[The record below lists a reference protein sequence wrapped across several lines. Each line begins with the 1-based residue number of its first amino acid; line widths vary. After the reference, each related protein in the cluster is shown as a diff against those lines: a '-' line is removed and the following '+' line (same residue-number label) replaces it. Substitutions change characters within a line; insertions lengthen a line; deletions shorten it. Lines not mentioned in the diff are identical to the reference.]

1 VLREFLSRARSSD
14 DKREFLLGRLPKRSV
29 GAEIGVW
36 KGEFSSRMLKVV
48 RPTKLHLIDPW
59 QYEPSFQGP
68 WYGGG
73 KSSQIEMDRIFESVR
88 ARFAKE
94 AAKGQITIH
103 RAPSQLAAQYFA
115 DGYFDWIYIDGNH
128 QYEFVTADLKSFAAK
143 VRPGGLVCG
152 DDYDR
157 PAASWHK
164 DGVTRAVDQFLRTHE
179 YELEEVREHQFI
191 IRKPPATAAGRF

>member
-1 VLREFLSRARSSD
+1 MLREFLSRARARR
-14 DKREFLLGRLPKRSV
+14 DKRDFLLSRLPKRSV

-36 KGEFSSRMLKVV
+36 KGEFSCRMLKLV
-48 RPTKLHLIDPW
+48 RPTRLHLIDPW
-59 QYEPSFQGP
+59 KYEPSYQGA
-68 WYGGG
+68 WYGGA

-88 ARFAKE
+88 SRFSRE

-103 RAPSQLAAQYFA
+103 RAPSQLAAQDFQ
-115 DGYFDWIYIDGNH
+115 DGYFDWVYIDGNH
-128 QYEFVTADLKSFAAK
+128 QYEFVTADLESFAAK

-157 PAASWHK
+157 PTSWHK

-191 IRKPPATAAGRF
+191 IRKPPPTVVRRR